1 MTRVSRDHV
10 GRDDPMRAHR
20 TRVHVDTDH
29 ELRVTLPRDF
39 PVGEAEVTVVQVPRA
54 PATTRRR
61 LTVDELLAARLTP
74 PPGVGAVSLDDI
86 ERAIAAGAS
95 GLRSL

>member
-1 MTRVSRDHV
+1 
-10 GRDDPMRAHR
+10 MRAHR
-20 TRVHVDTDH
+20 TRVHVDADH

-39 PVGEAEVTVVQVPRA
+39 PVGEAEVTVVQVQRPSA
-54 PATTRRR
+54 VAARR
-61 LTVDELLAARLTP
+61 LTVDEFLAARLTP
-74 PPGVGAVSLDDI
+74 PPGVGPVTLDDI